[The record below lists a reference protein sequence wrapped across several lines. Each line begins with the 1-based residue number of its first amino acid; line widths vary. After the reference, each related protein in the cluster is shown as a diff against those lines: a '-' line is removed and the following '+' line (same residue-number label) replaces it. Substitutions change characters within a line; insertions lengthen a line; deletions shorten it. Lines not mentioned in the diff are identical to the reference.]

1 MFRNTILFM
10 KIYGDMAEFI
20 NKWLDNTTSE
30 NILQK
35 DNTLQNKKK

>member
-20 NKWLDNTTSE
+20 NKWLDNTISE